1 MNSFKNIL
9 YALPLLLLV
18 LEGCTVKDYAYLE
31 KNQDK
36 AKIIKKVDKKTYDKE
51 KLFQW
56 KISSGDRIKIQAYNQ
71 SSGSANAQ
79 LTQLLSSGGGQQYTQ
94 RIGDEGI
101 LIAPDGKVLLP
112 LIGKVKLTGLTEK
125 EASAFLIK
133 KYKAYLRHPYVSV
146 TILNQKLFV
155 VGEVNKPGVVLV
167 TNGTMNLFEAL
178 AQSED
183 LTDYADRT
191 NIKILRG
198 SMRDPEVREINL
210 NDFNSIKLASLILRP
225 NDIVYVEPRAA
236 RADMVGAQEELPFW
250 QLVGAVLSPFTSAAV
265 FYGVT
270 K

>member
-1 MNSFKNIL
+1 MNSFKSIL
-9 YALPLLLLV
+9 YFLPLFLL
-18 LEGCTVKDYAYLE
+18 LEGCTVKDFNYME

-36 AKIIKKVDKKTYDKE
+36 AKIIKKVDKKTYDQE

-79 LTQLLSSGGGQQYTQ
+79 LTHLLSSGGQQQYTQ
-94 RIGDEGI
+94 RLGDEGI
-101 LIAPDGKVLLP
+101 LVPPSGKVLLP
-112 LIGKVKLTGLTEK
+112 LIGNVKLTGLTEE
-125 EASAFLIK
+125 EASTFLIK

-155 VGEVNKPGVVLV
+155 VGEVRKPGVVLV

-178 AQSED
+178 AQSGD

-191 NIKILRG
+191 DIKILRG
-198 SMRDPEVREINL
+198 SMRNPEVREINL

-225 NDIVYVEPRAA
+225 NDIVYIASRANRAA
-236 RADMVGAQEELPFW
+236 MVGADEKLPFW
-250 QLVGAVLSPFTSAAV
+250 RLIGSILAPFTGTAV
-265 FYGVT
+265 IYRAT
-270 K
+270 R